1 MTLAGMTSLTIQSA
15 LRGLDARRQAHEA
28 NVANVETPGYKAR
41 SVEFEAELKAALTHP
56 RLVTRV
62 TPNVNVSGEA
72 GRANGNN
79 VNIDQEMVS
88 LTETALT
95 QELLIRAL
103 NDRYGLLRTAAGN
116 G

>member
-1 MTLAGMTSLTIQSA
+1 MTVGGATSQTIQTA

-41 SVEFEAELKAALTHP
+41 SVEFESELKAALAHP
-56 RLVTRV
+56 SLMARV
-62 TPNVNVSGEA
+62 TPNVNVSNES

-88 LTETALT
+88 LTKTALT
-95 QELLIRAL
+95 QELLVRAL
-103 NDRYGLLRTAAGN
+103 NDRYGLVRTALGN

>member
-1 MTLAGMTSLTIQSA
+1 MTVGGTTSQTIQTA
-15 LRGLDARRQAHEA
+15 LHGLDARRQAHEA

-41 SVEFEAELKAALTHP
+41 SVEFESELKAALAHP
-56 RLVTRV
+56 NLMARV
-62 TPNVNVSGEA
+62 TPNVNVSNQS

-88 LTETALT
+88 LTKTALT
-95 QELLIRAL
+95 QELLVRAL
-103 NDRYGLLRTAAGN
+103 NDRYGLVRTALGN

>member
-1 MTLAGMTSLTIQSA
+1 MIGGMTSLTLQTA

-28 NVANVETPGYKAR
+28 NVANVETPGYRAR
-41 SVEFEAELKAALTHP
+41 SVDFESELKAALTSPHLLP
-56 RLVTRV
+56 RV
-62 TPNVNVSGEA
+62 TPNVNTSNEP

-88 LTETALT
+88 LTKTALT
-95 QELLIRAL
+95 QELLVRAL
-103 NDRYGLLRTAAGN
+103 NDRYGLLRTALGN